1 MNVQAQV
8 RAALQQVRERTPR
21 ECDVVCKTT
30 DYFAPLIVHSEACT
44 DDWTARVDARLAAC
58 VEAGFLAVAELVAEA
73 DCLMATTPDE
83 RKLQAMYKA
92 ADEAGLAAFLAA
104 ASQGEST

>member
-1 MNVQAQV
+1 MTQEVGDGWGDFIP
-8 RAALQQVRERTPR
+8 EPCS
-21 ECDVVCKTT
+21 CDW
-30 DYFAPLIVHSEACT
+30 A
-44 DDWTARVDARLAAC
+44 ARVDARLATC

-92 ADEAGLAAFLAA
+92 ADEAGLVAFLAA
-104 ASQGEST
+104 AAQEET